1 MQYEFVFSS
10 AVDSQTSVISD
21 QIIRRIEEAS
31 IEKYPDE
38 LRMVVYEDFATG
50 NVYRFITN
58 HTGYEA
64 LTTAELYRGHTIYLT
79 GGLLASGCLARIFL
93 SCSTILGWVLA
104 IFFVSS
110 GSMS

>member
-64 LTTAELYRGHTIYLT
+64 LTTAELYGVIQFTLQVVFWLP
-79 GGLLASGCLARIFL
+79 G
-93 SCSTILGWVLA
+93 VLQ
-104 IFFVSS
+104 
-110 GSMS
+110 GSF